1 MRDSFTAKPAIDD
14 RHQACSARFE
24 WRQPSAAFAS
34 NALRDRADVER
45 GDRRAGEPRFG
56 KRETERLRND
66 RRQNDES
73 DAMTRQQRRQLAAA
87 VIAVN
92 DDVRNAPQRA
102 QQIDIAAAENVQ
114 SDSALPE

>member
-1 MRDSFTAKPAIDD
+1 MRDSFAAKPSIDD
-14 RHQACSARFE
+14 RHQTCSARLE
-24 WRQPSAAFAS
+24 WRQPSAAVAS
-34 NALRDRADVER
+34 NAIRDRTDVER

-73 DAMTRQQRRQLAAA
+73 DSMTRQQRRQLATA

-92 DDVRNAPQRA
+92 DDVRNSPQLA

-114 SDSALPE
+114 IDSALRE